1 MAIEVKKKKKKKK
14 KKKSC
19 EIYNMGRKPLS

>member
-1 MAIEVKKKKKKKK
+1 MAIEVKKKKKKK

>member
-1 MAIEVKKKKKKKK
+1 MAIEVKKKKKK

>member
-1 MAIEVKKKKKKKK
+1 MAIEVKKKKK